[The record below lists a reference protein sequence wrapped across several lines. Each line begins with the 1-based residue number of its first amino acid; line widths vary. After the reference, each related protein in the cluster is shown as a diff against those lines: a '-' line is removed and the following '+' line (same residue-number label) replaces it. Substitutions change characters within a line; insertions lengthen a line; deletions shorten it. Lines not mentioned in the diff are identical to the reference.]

1 MNQSVMQ
8 KLSPET
14 ICLGVGLIV
23 CGLLTSLCI
32 DNNKIISGIPYY
44 IPSPS
49 NLRCVVKKSCEATF
63 MRIAGFFCNYPRS
76 ISCNKGEHAGIVRL
90 VKEIA
95 FWDSERVQ
103 SMRLDAD
110 PSKGSSEEVAKALG
124 VSLNQIDTYRSD
136 GGRILLLG
144 RTTYYG
150 GGRVTERLSIE
161 LKTFGCIS
169 FFYSIFNCCMK
180 YQYKARNKS
189 VERKQYPNR
198 KQHGDGS
205 RSLD

>member
-1 MNQSVMQ
+1 MQ

-32 DNNKIISGIPYY
+32 DNNKIISGIPNC

-49 NLRCVVKKSCEATF
+49 NVQYVVKKYREAKF
-63 MRIAGFFCNYPRS
+63 MRIVGFVCNFPYS

-136 GGRILLLG
+136 GVITLLLG
-144 RTTYYG
+144 QTSDSG
-150 GGRVTERLSIE
+150 CCGVKESLASE
-161 LKTFGCIS
+161 LKNIGCIS
-169 FFYSIFNCCMK
+169 FFYCITNCCLHT
-180 YQYKARNKS
+180 QSNA
-189 VERKQYPNR
+189 
-198 KQHGDGS
+198 
-205 RSLD
+205 L